1 MAAVEM
7 EDIKPKLKDL
17 PKFHND
23 SSSDSSSSDSDDDNS
38 DSSVSTSSS
47 VDHKGRSV
55 RHKKPASNH
64 RNAKE
69 EKVKITSRLGDVKP
83 KIGSHAV
90 EVKKAR
96 SAEKVTARPEK
107 PTIRTYDYITKINYL
122 FRDARFFVIKSNNS
136 ENVDIAKSQG
146 VWSTLPQNEQKLNQA
161 FRESRNV
168 LLIFS
173 VRESGK
179 FSGFARL
186 ASEADHG
193 VSPVKW
199 VLPPGLS
206 GKVLNGVFK
215 IDWVSRKELPF
226 TSTLHLY
233 NSWNE
238 GKPVK
243 IGRDG
248 QEIEPRVAEQLC
260 RLFPE
265 DSAVELTPILRKSK
279 EAAKNVKPVGSAG
292 PGEPLVKSAVRGVPL
307 GGVPAPVRLIAR
319 SNLPFRGRGGA
330 VLARISS
337 RSSTED
343 HENKFLSSARDT
355 VLAGRA
361 SLKSG
366 SSLRRERMEMMSRH
380 HESRDR
386 ERGRP
391 PPGYPGSGVPPD
403 PAALFDYMRSGHPHP
418 PPHLPFPPPPHAY
431 PPPYPGDP
439 IPPPR
444 YYDTLPLPPPE
455 FPSTMRSKS
464 GHAGTTAPSGSDED
478 HYKETNPFNS
488 YNGSSVA
495 RPRAPPPPMLPIM
508 PPLVPRERVN
518 KYGYCRA
525 DKEAEQEEK
534 RLRRVID
541 SMRRRTEKEREV
553 VRSRR
558 ENDRERERDRGRKY
572 DDKRRTEYKRR

>member
-136 ENVDIAKSQG
+136 ENVDIAKGQG

-161 FRESRNV
+161 YRESRNV

-238 GKPVK
+238 G
-243 IGRDG
+243 
-248 QEIEPRVAEQLC
+248 EC
-260 RLFPE
+260 
-265 DSAVELTPILRKSK
+265 
-279 EAAKNVKPVGSAG
+279 
-292 PGEPLVKSAVRGVPL
+292 
-307 GGVPAPVRLIAR
+307 
-319 SNLPFRGRGGA
+319 
-330 VLARISS
+330 
-337 RSSTED
+337 
-343 HENKFLSSARDT
+343 
-355 VLAGRA
+355 
-361 SLKSG
+361 
-366 SSLRRERMEMMSRH
+366 
-380 HESRDR
+380 
-386 ERGRP
+386 
-391 PPGYPGSGVPPD
+391 
-403 PAALFDYMRSGHPHP
+403 
-418 PPHLPFPPPPHAY
+418 
-431 PPPYPGDP
+431 
-439 IPPPR
+439 
-444 YYDTLPLPPPE
+444 
-455 FPSTMRSKS
+455 
-464 GHAGTTAPSGSDED
+464 
-478 HYKETNPFNS
+478 
-488 YNGSSVA
+488 
-495 RPRAPPPPMLPIM
+495 
-508 PPLVPRERVN
+508 
-518 KYGYCRA
+518 
-525 DKEAEQEEK
+525 
-534 RLRRVID
+534 
-541 SMRRRTEKEREV
+541 
-553 VRSRR
+553 
-558 ENDRERERDRGRKY
+558 
-572 DDKRRTEYKRR
+572 